1 MSGPPDRLHKTL
13 WTRPSLEV
21 RIPPL
26 TSSLCK
32 CHRYLTLG
40 PNIDTPVTQDDQ
52 ATSSEKKQIFKRPL
66 QKAHSLLE
74 CGSPHSTQQQR
85 TEFWGCALKIQTS
98 WSVSPGP
105 REVQLPLET
114 KESPGFTRYML
125 LDIVLFLGFEL
136 HNTMFFWAFEKEAK
150 SRFYGR
156 DRVSVC
162 MQADSISLLMVPVH
176 FMFLHPSKM
185 RYLLFCYKPC
195 PWVRHLPFT
204 FFSSKTKRRRPGSI
218 YTERTSKLQ
227 LNWASGRAL
236 GAVEQRKRSSQGGS
250 TPPKVW
256 AARHTD
262 KKERLHR
269 HI

>member
-1 MSGPPDRLHKTL
+1 
-13 WTRPSLEV
+13 
-21 RIPPL
+21 
-26 TSSLCK
+26 
-32 CHRYLTLG
+32 
-40 PNIDTPVTQDDQ
+40 
-52 ATSSEKKQIFKRPL
+52 
-66 QKAHSLLE
+66 
-74 CGSPHSTQQQR
+74 
-85 TEFWGCALKIQTS
+85 
-98 WSVSPGP
+98 
-105 REVQLPLET
+105 
-114 KESPGFTRYML
+114 
-125 LDIVLFLGFEL
+125 
-136 HNTMFFWAFEKEAK
+136 
-150 SRFYGR
+150 
-156 DRVSVC
+156 

-176 FMFLHPSKM
+176 FTFLHPSKM

-195 PWVRHLPFT
+195 PWVKHLPLT